1 LTPAAAHPQSFL
13 CDESLNDL
21 HPTAISHI
29 QTPGGSTNPGNFL
42 STTRYET
49 LDDVR
54 GRLFNLK
61 LQNNRYYTVELPNIC
76 HTPLCKHRFRFF
88 VTKSIYYRFFLY
100 SKGHAALKA
109 VCSCVPREVFNQF
122 IAIFYSSNI
131 DPIHEHSPTEWYT
144 FVKTLLTLIG
154 YDLRKCSYI
163 KRLQSKSSAP
173 TPPQTVKKTK
183 IDINDTDEDWPFM
196 LNEIRRI
203 EPNLFNLLNKNDST
217 LQLLDK
223 TPDLSHEDH
232 DDVLPTNLPLIPTVN
247 DDCLSDDENDENAA
261 REWTHNLSST
271 SSTSLLIDQGD
282 TSTGSVEHPS
292 PAIISNIFPQQRH
305 KAVSSTPTLVHV
317 DRNDKP
323 KQQRINR
330 YTTINSNDPL
340 YAHAGQI
347 LCALHV
353 VYEVIGSSLIKRKIE
368 IEFDFRI

>member
-1 LTPAAAHPQSFL
+1 M
-13 CDESLNDL
+13 
-21 HPTAISHI
+21 
-29 QTPGGSTNPGNFL
+29 QTPGGSANTGNFL
-42 STTRYET
+42 SITRYES

-61 LQNNRYYTVELPNIC
+61 LQNNRYYTVELPHIC
-76 HTPLCKHRFRFF
+76 HTPLCKFLCFTKIMFF
-88 VTKSIYYRFFLY
+88 SVFLGL
-100 SKGHAALKA
+100 SALKA

-163 KRLQSKSSAP
+163 KRLESKSSSP
-173 TPPQTVKKTK
+173 TPPQTIKKTK

-196 LNEIRRI
+196 LNEIRRV
-203 EPNLFNLLNKNDST
+203 ESNLVKLFKKDDIT

-223 TPDLSHEDH
+223 TPDLSHDEH
-232 DDVLPTNLPLIPTVN
+232 DEGLSNVLIIPSNV
-247 DDCLSDDENDENAA
+247 DCLSDDENDENAA
-261 REWTHNLSST
+261 REWTHNISST
-271 SSTSLLIDQGD
+271 SSTSLLIEQGD
-282 TSTGSVEHPS
+282 TSTGSVENPS

-305 KAVSSTPTLVHV
+305 KAVSSTPTLTSI
-317 DRNDKP
+317 DRNNKP
-323 KQQRINR
+323 KQQRVNQ

-353 VYEVIGSSLIKRKIE
+353 IYEV
-368 IEFDFRI
+368 